1 MSSRQVLPVGDNRWL
16 VKEMFKLRLLLND
29 LPVFHENRFEIC
41 GQIVGIVGTVLDKTV
56 EKSAYLGGAGGIFSK
71 LRSRPILPSPPPP
84 GSSVVGSSKESRI
97 PKYLWEATL
106 NWGRGFFYAELL
118 IWK

>member
-1 MSSRQVLPVGDNRWL
+1 MIVEIERVLPLMAAILIFRCTERAGV
-16 VKEMFKLRLLLND
+16 
-29 LPVFHENRFEIC
+29 P
-41 GQIVGIVGTVLDKTV
+41 QIVGIVGTVLDETV
-56 EKSAYLGGAGGIFSK
+56 EKSAYLGEGGIFSK

-84 GSSVVGSSKESRI
+84 GSSIVGSSKESRI

-106 NWGRGFFYAELL
+106 NWGRGFFYAKPL